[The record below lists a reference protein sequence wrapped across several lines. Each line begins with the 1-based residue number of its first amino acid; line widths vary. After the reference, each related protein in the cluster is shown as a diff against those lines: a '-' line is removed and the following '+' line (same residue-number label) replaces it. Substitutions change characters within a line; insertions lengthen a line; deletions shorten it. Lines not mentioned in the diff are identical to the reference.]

1 MRGKDKEWIAFL
13 EKCLRVTGM
22 QEALLFYETFW
33 TYAEREDFPKRV
45 RIVEELLKGEL
56 TQREI
61 ARTLKVS
68 IANVTRGANVIKA
81 TNPSLKKLMDKINKV
96 K

>member
-1 MRGKDKEWIAFL
+1 MLKKEKEWLDLLAKMFQISDTRTAKEFFDLFL
-13 EKCLRVTGM
+13 
-22 QEALLFYETFW
+22 
-33 TYAEREDFPKRV
+33 TYAEREDLPKRV

-61 ARTLKVS
+61 SRTLKVS
-68 IANVTRGANVIKA
+68 IANVTRGANAIKA
-81 TNPSLKKLMDKINKV
+81 SRFDVNKLINKMHR